1 MFIRQFYQHPAAPN
15 PADAIG
21 LGQTLRNSQNSRR
34 KANHRGRIRYA
45 VMVGKTI
52 KTKVVADAWLVGYIR
67 GTLFDALTPA
77 QRMQF
82 RMVSEKGP
90 EAVGRWAS
98 ESLAKYPVL
107 WHRLKNAERQR
118 RFRENARSPNWKKN
132 WTRASKILGRRY
144 VRELRKC
151 AEQLGASNP
160 GAALDAALN
169 ALNRELGASAQ
180 PPLAAVSH
188 PPASGSVSEKERFG

>member
-1 MFIRQFYQHPAAPN
+1 M
-15 PADAIG
+15 G
-21 LGQTLRNSQNSRR
+21 
-34 KANHRGRIRYA
+34 KA
-45 VMVGKTI
+45 K
-52 KTKVVADAWLVGYIR
+52 KTKLVADAWLVSYIR

-82 RMVSEKGP
+82 RMVNDKGP
-90 EAVGRWAS
+90 DAVARWAS

-118 RFRENARSPNWKKN
+118 RFRENARSPNWKKD

-151 AEQLGASNP
+151 AEQLGESYP
-160 GAALDAALN
+160 GAALDAALK
-169 ALNRELGASAQ
+169 ALNRELGATAQ
-180 PPLAAVSH
+180 PPRAAVSH
-188 PPASGSVSEKERFG
+188 PLASSSTKRPVRQRGEIG

>member
-1 MFIRQFYQHPAAPN
+1 MPLKPVKGWLSDGVAQIANFST
-15 PADAIG
+15 G
-21 LGQTLRNSQNSRR
+21 

-45 VMVGKTI
+45 VHVGKT
-52 KTKVVADAWLVGYIR
+52 KNTKLVADAWLVSYIR

-82 RMVSEKGP
+82 RMDNDKGP
-90 EAVGRWAS
+90 EAVARWAS

-118 RFRENARSPNWKKN
+118 RFRENARSPNWKKD

-151 AEQLGASNP
+151 AEQMGESNP
-160 GAALDAALN
+160 GAVLEAALK
-169 ALNRELGASAQ
+169 ALNRELGTPAQ
-180 PPLAAVSH
+180 PPRAAVSH
-188 PPASGSVSEKERFG
+188 PPAGSSTTGPTQA

>member
-1 MFIRQFYQHPAAPN
+1 M
-15 PADAIG
+15 
-21 LGQTLRNSQNSRR
+21 T
-34 KANHRGRIRYA
+34 
-45 VMVGKTI
+45 VGKTK
-52 KTKVVADAWLVGYIR
+52 KTELSADAWLVRYVR

-82 RMVSEKGP
+82 RMVRDKGP
-90 EAVGRWAS
+90 EAVARWAS

-118 RFRENARSPNWKKN
+118 RFRENARSPNWKKD

-151 AEQLGASNP
+151 AEQLGESYP
-160 GAALDAALN
+160 GAALDAALK
-169 ALNRELGASAQ
+169 ALNRELGATAQ
-180 PPLAAVSH
+180 PPRAAVSH
-188 PPASGSVSEKERFG
+188 PPAGSSTNAPVPQSEEFG